1 MNTLYVTYMQNGRRR
16 RGVINSAAYSRL
28 EKDNTVTNLQIHP
41 SQVQMEQA
49 YGNSTDNRSLLF
61 G

>member
-1 MNTLYVTYMQNGRRR
+1 MNTLYVTYLQNGRKR
-16 RGVINSAAYSRL
+16 RGAITSAQYAKL
-28 EKDNTVTNLQIHP
+28 EKDTTVSNLQIHP
-41 SQVQMEQA
+41 NQIQMEQA